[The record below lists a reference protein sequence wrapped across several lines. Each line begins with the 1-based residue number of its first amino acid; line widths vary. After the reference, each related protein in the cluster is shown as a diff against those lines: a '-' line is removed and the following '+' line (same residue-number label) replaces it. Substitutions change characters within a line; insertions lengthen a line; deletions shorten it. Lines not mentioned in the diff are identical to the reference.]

1 MAVPVR
7 ACVSVRCL
15 LPLGRKIMGEG
26 NHLPATTAVSHPK
39 GRWMWLFGGTA
50 FAVIACGLLMQY
62 VRSTATKAASDPPAG
77 VAGVSSK
84 SANKPEVLAKVAGES
99 ITYDAVADEAVK
111 RHGREVLDDLIHRLI
126 IQQACEKHKI
136 SVSEQEISEQIE
148 QIAKRYNL
156 DVAQWLQMLQAERNI
171 SPIQY
176 RQSVIFPMIALKKL
190 VGEEVEITDKEMKE
204 AFVRNYGP
212 RVKARMIM
220 FNNQRHAQE
229 GWDLLDKNP
238 DDFEKLAAKLSVDPS
253 SRALGGQIPPIA
265 RFNGNDTFEREAFKL
280 KTGDISGVIEV
291 RPSTFVI
298 LKCEGRT
305 DPVVT
310 NIDDEG
316 IRDTLYTD
324 LKESKIQAAVAE
336 KFNQIKKQTIVDNY
350 LTQTS
355 NRPERTANARSGDQ
369 GIQPAAG
376 TRPPKG
382 PGNSASAPSK
392 ANRN

>member
-1 MAVPVR
+1 
-7 ACVSVRCL
+7 
-15 LPLGRKIMGEG
+15 MGEG
-26 NHLPATTAVSHPK
+26 NHLPATTAVSQPK

-50 FAVIACGLLMQY
+50 VAVIACGLMMQY
-62 VRSTATKAASDPPAG
+62 VRGTTTKAASDPPAG
-77 VAGVSSK
+77 VAAVSSTAK
-84 SANKPEVLAKVAGES
+84 KPETLAKVGNES
-99 ITYDAVADEAVK
+99 ITYDAVAEEAVK
-111 RHGREVLDDLIHRLI
+111 RHGREVLEDLIHRLI

-136 SVSEQEISEQIE
+136 NVSEQEITEEIDR
-148 QIAKRYNL
+148 IAKRYNL
-156 DVAQWLQMLQAERNI
+156 DTAQWQQMLQAERNI

-190 VGEEVEITDKEMKE
+190 VGEEVDITEKEMKE

-265 RFNGNDTFEREAFKL
+265 KYNGNDTFEKEAFKL

-305 DPVVT
+305 EPVVT
-310 NIDDEG
+310 DMEEVK
-316 IRDTLYTD
+316 DTLYTD

-336 KFNQIKKQTIVDNY
+336 KFKQIKDQTIVDNY

-355 NRPERTANARSGDQ
+355 NRPEKPTNARGGNQ
-369 GIQPAAG
+369 TIQPAAG
-376 TRPPKG
+376 TRPQKEKA
-382 PGNSASAPSK
+382 PGNTAAGSSK
-392 ANRN
+392 SSRN